1 MKIWI
6 YLNGLQQGPYTLD
19 QLRLLSLDPSTPV
32 WYDGLPQWQPAHLAP
47 LTAGLF
53 AADNAAGDPSRQG
66 FVPGLRAPAARPRR
80 LRLRP
85 TGLGIQSDAAAPRH
99 VHGVVHYPHHPVLL
113 ALRPGRHR
121 HGRHQLVALQFRRLC
136 RRQVDVHRH
145 RVAHHNIHHLGPD
158 RHASGAVH
166 MLCMTRQL

>member
-32 WYDGLPQWQPAHLAP
+32 WYDGLPRWQPAHLAP

-66 FVPGLRAPAARPRR
+66 FVPPQP
-80 LRLRP
+80 
-85 TGLGIQSDAAAPRH
+85 
-99 VHGVVHYPHHPVLL
+99 
-113 ALRPGRHR
+113 
-121 HGRHQLVALQFRRLC
+121 
-136 RRQVDVHRH
+136 
-145 RVAHHNIHHLGPD
+145 GPD
-158 RHASGAVH
+158 VYGSARQASAYSQMPPRPATYMVWCIILTILCCSPFALAGIVTGAISSSRYNSGDYAGAKS
-166 MLCMTRQL
+166 MSTATEWLIIISIIWALIGTPLGLFTCCA